1 MPDWSN
7 PLHLDLHIHTTCSDG
22 TCTPEEVAVQARRVG
37 LHAIAITDHDTV
49 AGIARARRA
58 GEALG
63 LRVISGIE
71 LSCSLGA
78 SDMHLLGYGI
88 DEGHP
93 AIAAMT
99 GRMGTLRR
107 ERLATIVRRL
117 QDLGVAITV
126 DDVQVPEG
134 NAAVGRPHVAEA
146 LVRLGV
152 VRYQQEAFSRF
163 LADGAPAYVPSR
175 GPDVTEAI
183 AAVQGAG
190 GCSVWAHPS
199 LEDARRFAE
208 LEQMGLEG
216 IEVLRPNLAPTT
228 SSALEH
234 AARDAGLV
242 VSGGSDW
249 HGGNPPLG
257 SWYVTHRHV
266 GALLGR
272 LGVPVD

>member
-1 MPDWSN
+1 MAGKT
-7 PLHLDLHIHTTCSDG
+7 LD
-22 TCTPEEVAVQARRVG
+22 E
-37 LHAIAITDHDTV
+37 
-49 AGIARARRA
+49 
-58 GEALG
+58 
-63 LRVISGIE
+63 
-71 LSCSLGA
+71 LGA

-88 DEGHP
+88 DETHP
-93 AIAAMT
+93 AMAAMT
-99 GRMGTLRR
+99 SRMGALRQ
-107 ERLATIVRRL
+107 ERVATIVGRL
-117 QDLGVAITV
+117 NALGVAITR
-126 DDVQVPEG
+126 DDIQVPLG

-146 LVRLGV
+146 MVRLGV

-163 LADGAPAYVPSR
+163 LGDGGPAYVPSR
-175 GPDVTEAI
+175 GPDVTVAM
-183 AAVQGAG
+183 AAVKEAG

-208 LEQMGLEG
+208 LEQIGLEG

-234 AARDAGLV
+234 AAREAGLV

-266 GALLGR
+266 GALLER
-272 LGVPVD
+272 LGVSVD